1 MKKKGILNAQLLGEL
16 AKLRHTDK
24 LVICDAGYPIPKD
37 GNVVDVSLTEGV
49 PSFEQTL
56 RAVVNEMVLEEYVAF
71 RVMQEK
77 NPDCYRLVTELFRNQ
92 KSAFVTMPEFLEL
105 AKDAKLFIRTGE
117 LRPAS
122 NLLLVSASGTAPAVE
137 KYNVVML

>member
-92 KSAFVTMPEFLEL
+92 KSAFVTMPEFWSWQ
-105 AKDAKLFIRTGE
+105 KMPSCLFGR
-117 LRPAS
+117 
-122 NLLLVSASGTAPAVE
+122 VSCARRQTSCWFPLPE
-137 KYNVVML
+137 QHQQ

>member
-1 MKKKGILNAQLLGEL
+1 MKKSGILNAALLGEL

-24 LVICDAGYPIPKD
+24 FVICDAGFPIPKD
-37 GNVVDVSLTEGV
+37 GNVVDVSLTEGI

-56 RAVVNEMVLEEYVAF
+56 RAVVNEMVVEEYVAF
-71 RVMQEK
+71 SVMESK
-77 NPDCYRLVTELFRNQ
+77 NPDCYHLITTLFQNQ
-92 KSAFVTMPEFLEL
+92 KSSFVTMPEFQEL

-122 NLLLVSASGTAPAVE
+122 NLLLVSASGTKPAVE
-137 KYNVVML
+137 KFSVTME

>member
-49 PSFEQTL
+49 PSF
-56 RAVVNEMVLEEYVAF
+56 
-71 RVMQEK
+71 
-77 NPDCYRLVTELFRNQ
+77 
-92 KSAFVTMPEFLEL
+92 
-105 AKDAKLFIRTGE
+105 
-117 LRPAS
+117 
-122 NLLLVSASGTAPAVE
+122 
-137 KYNVVML
+137 